1 MTPHHITPPLALI
14 IITSQLSS
22 CPCACD
28 PTYQDPYEALL
39 LATREDRA
47 CPVDVGLLNGKPF
60 MNSASIGA
68 SADIGKTT
76 SSQIKKVLGPAA
88 FLFTGREGGV
98 GRAVHMQSNC
108 TWV

>member
-1 MTPHHITPPLALI
+1 VCSLAAPLAWH
-14 IITSQLSS
+14 
-22 CPCACD
+22 
-28 PTYQDPYEALL
+28 QDPYEALL

-76 SSQIKKVLGPAA
+76 SSSIKKVLGPAA
-88 FLFTGREGGV
+88 FLFTGGGQGV
-98 GRAVHMQSNC
+98 QDGKSDHKCSVCASSLVV
-108 TWV
+108 WVTFKT